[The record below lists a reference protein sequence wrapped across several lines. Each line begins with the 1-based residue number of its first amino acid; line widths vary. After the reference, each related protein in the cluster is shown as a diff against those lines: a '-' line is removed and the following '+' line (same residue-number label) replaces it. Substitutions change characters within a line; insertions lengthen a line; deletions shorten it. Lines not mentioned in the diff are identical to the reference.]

1 MAKDHAYRRPSIDFS
16 ATGLMFIVLWLF
28 MLLAAVNSQAN
39 LLFAV
44 AGLMIGILVVSW
56 SISRLVL
63 LRLRVTRILP
73 DHAVVGRRVT
83 VSYEI
88 TNEKRYWPS
97 LSVTV
102 AELDGADAFTRQPL
116 AYMLHAA
123 PGMTAIVPT
132 ELIPKRR
139 GVHAFDR

>member
-1 MAKDHAYRRPSIDFS
+1 MGLPMAKEKGPTTKDVSFRRPSIDFS

-44 AGLMIGILVVSW
+44 AGLMIGILAVSW

-63 LRLRVTRILP
+63 LRLRVTRVLP

-88 TNEKRYWPS
+88 ANEK
-97 LSVTV
+97 
-102 AELDGADAFTRQPL
+102 
-116 AYMLHAA
+116 
-123 PGMTAIVPT
+123 
-132 ELIPKRR
+132 
-139 GVHAFDR
+139 